1 MQGKCLV
8 NPLGKQEALQL
19 VPEDLW
25 KENRADIK
33 EMGPNLK
40 DGTWTRERPSH
51 AVQPKIQA
59 TQDLCKHKRH

>member
-40 DGTWTRERPSH
+40 DGT
-51 AVQPKIQA
+51 
-59 TQDLCKHKRH
+59 